1 MANTMGQPKDAN
13 SQSLEFS
20 SVTFKTETSQAPGL
34 ESGRQC
40 LHQNLAL
47 FMSGL
52 YCKRIFI
59 LPHANDKAMPFS
71 MSPSLRPPW
80 NRKQS
85 PIVVGEW
92 AVRDLP
98 SVYLS
103 ALVEKGEFQG
113 CLMKQGDG
121 R

>member
-1 MANTMGQPKDAN
+1 
-13 SQSLEFS
+13 
-20 SVTFKTETSQAPGL
+20 
-34 ESGRQC
+34 
-40 LHQNLAL
+40 
-47 FMSGL
+47 MSASELGTIHEWPL
-52 YCKRIFI
+52 LQEDFI

-85 PIVVGEW
+85 PIVAGEW